1 MPLLPPQYLDAV
13 VAIGTG
19 KSSARSWIGT
29 GFFYGVPTGKADS
42 KGNNFYTIFLI
53 TNRHVLAGIRQA
65 CIRLNS
71 QADNSS
77 KEYNIDLLAKNGKPI
92 WVAHPDDDVDIV
104 ALWINAGF
112 LDTDSRRYSFFAEDT
127 AVIDSSM
134 LTASPISEGDG
145 VFILG
150 YPMGMVGDRH
160 YVICRSGSIGRIRHV
175 KEGSGKEIL
184 LDGLVFPGNS
194 GGPVITKPEL
204 VAIQG
209 QEPFK
214 SAHLLGIV
222 TSYIP
227 YQDIAISNQTK
238 RPRIIF
244 EENSGLSAIH
254 PAQLIIETVAEAHKR
269 HRNRIAQAKHRVK
282 RKSTEQNT
290 APDS

>member
-1 MPLLPPQYLDAV
+1 MPLLPSNYLDAV

-19 KSSARSWIGT
+19 KSKSRSWIGT
-29 GFFYGVPTGKADS
+29 GFFYGIPIGKGDS
-42 KGNNFYTIFLI
+42 EGNQFYTVFLI
-53 TNRHVLAGIRQA
+53 TNRHVITGIKQA

-71 QADNSS
+71 QADDSS
-77 KEYNIDLLAKNGKPI
+77 KEYSFDLVAKNGKPI
-92 WVAHPDDDVDIV
+92 WVAHPDENIDIAAV
-104 ALWINAGF
+104 WINAGF
-112 LDTDSRRYSFFAEDT
+112 LDTERRRYSFFAEDSV
-127 AVIDSSM
+127 VIDAAALS
-134 LTASPISEGDG
+134 ASTISEGDG

-209 QEPFK
+209 QKPFK

-222 TSYIP
+222 TSYVP
-227 YQDIAISNQTK
+227 YQDVAISVQTQ
-238 RPRIIF
+238 RPRVIF
-244 EENSGLSAIH
+244 EENSGLTAVH
-254 PAQLIIETVAEAHKR
+254 PAQLIKETVAGANKR
-269 HRNRIAQAKHRVK
+269 HCNRIAQAKHRAK
-282 RKSTEQNT
+282 RNITEQSAT
-290 APDS
+290 PER

>member
-1 MPLLPPQYLDAV
+1 MPLLPPHYLDAV

-19 KSSARSWIGT
+19 KINARSWIGT
-29 GFFYGVPTGKADS
+29 GFFYGIPIEKEDP
-42 KGNNFYTIFLI
+42 KGNKLYTIFLI
-53 TNRHVLAGIRQA
+53 TNRHVVIGIKQA

-71 QADNSS
+71 QADDSS
-77 KEYNIDLLAKNGKPI
+77 KEYDIDLLAKNGKPTWI
-92 WVAHPDDDVDIV
+92 AHPDDDVDI
-104 ALWINAGF
+104 AAIWINAGF
-112 LDTDSRRYSFFAEDT
+112 LDTESRRYSFFAEDSS
-127 AVIDSSM
+127 VIDSSI
-134 LTASPISEGDG
+134 LSESSISEGDG

-160 YVICRSGSIGRIRHV
+160 YVICRSGSIARIRHV

-204 VAIQG
+204 VAIEG
-209 QEPFK
+209 QKPFK

-222 TSYIP
+222 TSYVP

-238 RPRIIF
+238 RPRVIF

-254 PAQLIIETVAEAHKR
+254 PAQLIKETVAEAHKR
-269 HRNRIAQAKHRVK
+269 LRNRIAQAKYRAK
-282 RKSTEQNT
+282 SKSTE
-290 APDS
+290 